1 MHSTLKKTTAQLRQG
16 ITHSLDKASHL
27 GGRKM
32 QNKFKKTTAQ
42 LRQGIAHSLDKAS
55 QLGGRKMLS
64 KSLGLVKCR
73 MPRAFCHSTYKKT
86 TAQLKGGITDSQGKA
101 HSFPEH
107 LRPHDIMRRPGFAYY
122 NKARRHHFLRSL
134 ALQRFFT
141 PPPPTR
147 SGGLR
152 MKRSLHS
159 CLFLAGILSLSAQCG
174 YVNPGLCG
182 GDQFANPDFECM
194 PFAVQNLRR
203 EMDPAHPTN
212 PKKFFLAWDPAPGGY
227 EYIQMYK
234 IEKGTASFTGAEVQ
248 WQGKDTMA
256 ESRGP
261 SMPMDMDDASTE
273 FYYYFRVTACSA
285 YGCGLASEP
294 LEMLLGHAPPELSG
308 VQVNG
313 QKLFSSAAE
322 LKTNDYRITWEHSP
336 DVDGNAERIFYQLQD
351 SADDSVSTIEEGLQ
365 IQRNTNPYGYT
376 YQNFLRTCER
386 TPKESACGP
395 WSMPFQVAVDLPAPL
410 AENLTLSS
418 AEWQQEGKHVAY
430 DHAYTLA
437 MSAPASL
444 QKHVASYEL
453 QERISGDVGE
463 SWSPWSTVPAVSG
476 ARHAFTSKQ
485 DGDYG
490 YSLRFCP
497 AGDDA
502 RCSAWSGAVLSL
514 SVLSIPP
521 PPPAAF
527 QSDEPDPSASYDGI
541 YRLVWEAPDGAP
553 PDTYYVLNQTQRLS
567 GLAYSPDPAIP
578 TAEPQTF
585 SYELQLCLDHPEEGE
600 APICSE
606 PVSYDIIVQ
615 RLATPAAFA
624 ANSNNRYFGQPYR
637 LSWGR
642 VTGAVE
648 YRFDGSASGAGCAR
662 LAPKAQDAL
671 EKQSM
676 DVMPEYGQNDRTC
689 TYKIQACPGSEA
701 ALVCSEWSPDVSIAY
716 KPLGVPVLTH
726 SQSGQHGDKSYDGKY
741 FLSWQNVDGA
751 ARYQF
756 EEKAGSATQ
765 HELDTPRYPKSALTN
780 NKLGAYAYMVR
791 ACSQT
796 APADPSDASCGA
808 WSASYSVSVEAL
820 PVPKDFAISL
830 DPSDVSQSEKERTS
844 YNDAAGFSWSA
855 VTGAKSYII
864 EESSDDGANWSKAAG
879 VDAPALSAS
888 ITRSLPASGTD
899 SYIYRIKA
907 CTVAGGGGPCSSP
920 TADADLLKLHFRTRL
935 SQPASF
941 ALSTKSLFVGQPY
954 DISWDAVTDTQRYE
968 LARCEVS
975 CDSDENWNTIEE
987 SLTGSPKSMASENSD
1002 SGKNYSLQAAR
1013 LPLCDARAGP
1023 WLQRMEQHVLR
1034 SASICPPLLR

>member
-1 MHSTLKKTTAQLRQG
+1 M
-16 ITHSLDKASHL
+16 
-27 GGRKM
+27 
-32 QNKFKKTTAQ
+32 
-42 LRQGIAHSLDKAS
+42 
-55 QLGGRKMLS
+55 
-64 KSLGLVKCR
+64 
-73 MPRAFCHSTYKKT
+73 
-86 TAQLKGGITDSQGKA
+86 
-101 HSFPEH
+101 
-107 LRPHDIMRRPGFAYY
+107 
-122 NKARRHHFLRSL
+122 
-134 ALQRFFT
+134 
-141 PPPPTR
+141 
-147 SGGLR
+147 
-152 MKRSLHS
+152 
-159 CLFLAGILSLSAQCG
+159 
-174 YVNPGLCG
+174 
-182 GDQFANPDFECM
+182 
-194 PFAVQNLRR
+194 
-203 EMDPAHPTN
+203 
-212 PKKFFLAWDPAPGGY
+212 
-227 EYIQMYK
+227 
-234 IEKGTASFTGAEVQ
+234 
-248 WQGKDTMA
+248 
-256 ESRGP
+256 
-261 SMPMDMDDASTE
+261 
-273 FYYYFRVTACSA
+273 
-285 YGCGLASEP
+285 
-294 LEMLLGHAPPELSG
+294 
-308 VQVNG
+308 
-313 QKLFSSAAE
+313 
-322 LKTNDYRITWEHSP
+322 
-336 DVDGNAERIFYQLQD
+336 
-351 SADDSVSTIEEGLQ
+351 
-365 IQRNTNPYGYT
+365 
-376 YQNFLRTCER
+376 
-386 TPKESACGP
+386 
-395 WSMPFQVAVDLPAPL
+395 
-410 AENLTLSS
+410 
-418 AEWQQEGKHVAY
+418 
-430 DHAYTLA
+430 
-437 MSAPASL
+437 
-444 QKHVASYEL
+444 
-453 QERISGDVGE
+453 
-463 SWSPWSTVPAVSG
+463 PAVSG
-476 ARHAFTSKQ
+476 ERHAFTSKQ
-485 DGDYG
+485 DGDYS

-502 RCSAWSGAVLSL
+502 RCSTWSGAVLSL

-527 QSDEPDPSASYDGI
+527 QSDEPDPTTSYDGI
-541 YRLVWEAPDGAP
+541 YRLVWEAPEGAP
-553 PDTYYVLNQTQRLS
+553 KDTYYVLNQTQRLS
-567 GLAYSPDPAIP
+567 GLAYSPDPVTP

-606 PVSYDIIVQ
+606 PVSYDITVQ

-624 ANSNNRYFGQPYR
+624 TNFSQRYFGQPYR

-662 LAPKAQDAL
+662 LAPQAQDAL

-765 HELDTPRYPKSALTN
+765 HELDTPRYPKAGLTN

-808 WSASYSVSVEAL
+808 WSASYSVTVEAL
-820 PVPKDFAISL
+820 PVPKGFAISL

-888 ITRSLPASGTD
+888 ITRSLPASGAD

-907 CTVAGGGGPCSSP
+907 CTLAGGGGPCSSP
-920 TADADLLKLHFRTRL
+920 TADADLLKLHFRSSL
-935 SQPASF
+935 SQPAGF

-954 DISWDAVTDTQRYE
+954 DISWASVTDTQRYE

-1002 SGKNYSLQAAR
+1002 SGKNYAYRLRACPFAMPEQDLGCSAWSSSAALSIH
-1013 LPLCDARAGP
+1013 LPTSSTLTHS
-1023 WLQRMEQHVLR
+1023 Q
-1034 SASICPPLLR
+1034 SAQYG